1 MTTPQPQHLRRLIN
15 WFEIPVT
22 DLTRAIPFYEQ
33 LLHTKLRQ
41 ETCGPMQLAVF
52 TYDDPNT
59 GGCLCLGQNMQPS
72 RAGVLIYLNC
82 QDGLDNTLHRLANLN
97 GKVIVAKTA
106 LPPGMGYF
114 AVMEDCE
121 GNAVGLHSLE

>member
-1 MTTPQPQHLRRLIN
+1 MTTPHSQPLRRLIN

-22 DLTRAIPFYEQ
+22 DLARAIAFYEQ
-33 LLHTKLRQ
+33 LLQTKLRQ
-41 ETCGPMQLAVF
+41 EACGPMQLAVF
-52 TYDDPNT
+52 SYDDPNT
-59 GGCLCLGQNMQPS
+59 GGCLCLGPNMQSS

-82 QDGLDNTLHRLANLN
+82 QDGLDNTLQRLATLN

-114 AVMEDCE
+114 AVIEDCE